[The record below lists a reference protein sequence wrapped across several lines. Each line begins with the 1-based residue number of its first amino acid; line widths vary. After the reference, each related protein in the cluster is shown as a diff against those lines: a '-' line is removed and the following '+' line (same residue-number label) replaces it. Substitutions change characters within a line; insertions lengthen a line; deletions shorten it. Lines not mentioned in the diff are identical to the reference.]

1 MSATG
6 KRIRPLPNCR
16 CLQLSGLVRPGSEA
30 TPALRVGK
38 DVAISVRSIALL
50 SGEKRASDLPI
61 TFRWSLRP
69 IGRTGF
75 ISGKVRCEWISFRLN
90 GD

>member
-6 KRIRPLPNCR
+6 KRIRPLPDCR

-61 TFRWSLRP
+61 KFRWSLRP
-69 IGRTGF
+69 IGPYRIYFQESTLRVDQF
-75 ISGKVRCEWISFRLN
+75 SIKR
-90 GD
+90 

>member
-30 TPALRVGK
+30 TPTLRVGK

-50 SGEKRASDLPI
+50 SGVKASVRFAYNVSLVAKTNRAYRIYFRESTLRVDQFSIKR
-61 TFRWSLRP
+61 
-69 IGRTGF
+69 
-75 ISGKVRCEWISFRLN
+75 
-90 GD
+90 

>member
-6 KRIRPLPNCR
+6 KLIRPLPNCK
-16 CLQLSGLVRPGSEA
+16 CLQLSGLVRPGSKA

-38 DVAISVRSIALL
+38 DIAISVRSIALL

-69 IGRTGF
+69 IGSYR
-75 ISGKVRCEWISFRLN
+75 IYFRESTLRV
-90 GD
+90 DQFSIKR